1 MSQTSAAG
9 HSPASHTAAPTQ
21 QAQGAQHGAKQR
33 QGAEA
38 GGDLFSSLL
47 ALLAST
53 NLPAD
58 ENATSLTD
66 TTDAARTDTPQDN
79 PLAGLLAT
87 LPGWMPA
94 GMKAATPGAGGADT
108 ADRAVQRAVPTP
120 PGKTDGATPLTAEAR
135 AMLQPLEPGAARER
149 GLEARVERSLNQDK
163 ARPALGATSFA
174 TQASHI
180 GTNGTNGTNGQP
192 GRGAEPAPG
201 LTWVRAGGASETAA
215 QALASSRPTVALDER
230 FAGTPAPSWSAVAQR
245 EAGLADELG
254 PGEAL
259 GLRSGAAA
267 GSGEGTG
274 SIGAAGAGSAT
285 AGDGSLG
292 GDAGQGGSASGSDT
306 PRDDS
311 NPPWA
316 AAAEDTEVTHWG
328 AGHVRHASLRVGGEG
343 DDAIDI
349 RLQMQGQELQVGF
362 ATDDA
367 QTRELLREQAP
378 QVLGELLQRSGVEL
392 GGVSVGAQG
401 QPGQHTGSGTPAERS
416 AGLERTGRSGRTEAA
431 AAPALQP
438 LQPKTD
444 GNRPLDV
451 FA

>member
-1 MSQTSAAG
+1 MSQTSATG
-9 HSPASHTAAPTQ
+9 HSPASHAAAPAQ
-21 QAQGAQHGAKQR
+21 QAQGAQHGARQR

-58 ENATSLTD
+58 ESATSLTD
-66 TTDAARTDTPQDN
+66 TTDAARTDAPQDN

-94 GMKAATPGAGGADT
+94 GMKAAASGAAGADT
-108 ADRAVQRAVPTP
+108 GDRAGQGAALTP
-120 PGKTDGATPLTAEAR
+120 PGKIDGATPLTAEAR
-135 AMLQPLEPGAARER
+135 ALLQPLEPGAARER
-149 GLEARVERSLNQDK
+149 GLEARVERSLNNDK
-163 ARPALGATSFA
+163 ARPALGATGFG

-180 GTNGTNGTNGQP
+180 GTTGQP
-192 GRGAEPAPG
+192 GRGAELAPG
-201 LTWVRAGGASETAA
+201 LTWVRTGGASETAA

-245 EAGLADELG
+245 EAGLDDELR

-259 GLRSGAAA
+259 GLRSGPAAA
-267 GSGEGTG
+267 SGEGG
-274 SIGAAGAGSAT
+274 GIGAAGTSSAT
-285 AGDGSLG
+285 TGDGSLG
-292 GDAGQGGSASGSDT
+292 SDAGQGGSASGNDT

-311 NPPWA
+311 TQPWA
-316 AAAEDTEVTHWG
+316 TAADDTEVTHWG

-343 DDAIDI
+343 EDAIDI
-349 RLQMQGQELQVGF
+349 RLQMQGQEVQVGF

-378 QVLGELLQRSGVEL
+378 QVLGELLGRSGVEL

-401 QPGQHTGSGTPAERS
+401 QPGHHTGSGTPAERA
-416 AGLERTGRSGRTEAA
+416 AGIERTGRSGRTEAT

>member
-9 HSPASHTAAPTQ
+9 SSPASHAAAPTQ
-21 QAQGAQHGAKQR
+21 QAQNAHQGARPR

-47 ALLAST
+47 SLLAST
-53 NLPAD
+53 TLPAD
-58 ENATSLTD
+58 DGAASLTD
-66 TTDAARTDTPQDN
+66 STDAARTDAPQDN

-94 GMKAATPGAGGADT
+94 GMKAATSTSGGADT
-108 ADRAVQRAVPTP
+108 TDRAGQATALTP
-120 PGKTDGATPLTAEAR
+120 PGKIDGATPLTAEAR
-135 AMLQPLEPGAARER
+135 ALLQPLEPGAARER
-149 GLEARVERSLNQDK
+149 GLEARVERSLNNDK
-163 ARPALGATSFA
+163 TRPALGATSLG

-180 GTNGTNGTNGQP
+180 GTTGQN
-192 GRGAEPAPG
+192 GRGAEQAPG
-201 LTWVRAGGASETAA
+201 LTWVRAGGASDTAA
-215 QALASSRPTVALDER
+215 QALAGSRPTVALDER
-230 FAGTPAPSWSAVAQR
+230 FAGTPAPSWSAVARR
-245 EAGLADELG
+245 EAALDDELR
-254 PGEAL
+254 PGEAV
-259 GLRSGAAA
+259 GLRSGGVAA
-267 GSGEGTG
+267 SGEGS
-274 SIGAAGAGSAT
+274 SIGAAGAAGTGSAT
-285 AGDGSLG
+285 TGDGSLG
-292 GDAGQGGSASGSDT
+292 GDAGQGSSASDT

-311 NPPWA
+311 NQPWA
-316 AAAEDTEVTHWG
+316 TAADDTEVTHWG

-349 RLQMQGQELQVGF
+349 RLQMQGQEVQVGF

-378 QVLGELLQRSGVEL
+378 QVLGELLGRSGVEL

-401 QPGQHTGSGTPAERS
+401 QPGQHTGSGSPAERS
-416 AGLERTGRSGRTEAA
+416 AGIERAGRSGRTEAA
-431 AAPALQP
+431 ATPALQP
-438 LQPKTD
+438 LQPRTD

>member
-9 HSPASHTAAPTQ
+9 GSPASHTTAPAQ
-21 QAQGAQHGAKQR
+21 QAQNGHQGTRPR
-33 QGAEA
+33 QGAET

-47 ALLAST
+47 SLLAST
-53 NLPAD
+53 TLPAD
-58 ENATSLTD
+58 DSAAPLADSADAER
-66 TTDAARTDTPQDN
+66 TDAPQDN

-94 GMKAATPGAGGADT
+94 GMKAATSTAGGAGTDAT
-108 ADRAVQRAVPTP
+108 DRAGPAPTLTP
-120 PGKTDGATPLTAEAR
+120 PGKIDGATPLTAEAR
-135 AMLQPLEPGAARER
+135 ALLQPLEPGAARER
-149 GLEARVERSLNQDK
+149 GLEARVERSLNHDK
-163 ARPALGATSFA
+163 ARPAPGAASFAAQAGHMGASGAT
-174 TQASHI
+174 
-180 GTNGTNGTNGQP
+180 GQP
-192 GRGAEPAPG
+192 GRGTEQAPG
-201 LTWVRAGGASETAA
+201 LSWVRAGGASDTAA

-230 FAGTPAPSWSAVAQR
+230 FAGTPAPSWGAVARR
-245 EAGLADELG
+245 EAGADDDLR

-259 GLRSGAAA
+259 GLRSGAVNASA
-267 GSGEGTG
+267 EGSG
-274 SIGAAGAGSAT
+274 SIGTAGAGGAT
-285 AGDGSLG
+285 TGDGSLG
-292 GDAGQGGSASGSDT
+292 GDAGQGSSASGSDT

-311 NPPWA
+311 TQQPWA
-316 AAAEDTEVTHWG
+316 AAADDTEVTHWG

-343 DDAIDI
+343 EDAIDI
-349 RLQMQGQELQVGF
+349 RLQMQGQEVQVGF

-378 QVLGELLQRSGVEL
+378 QVLGELLGRSGVEL

-401 QPGQHTGSGTPAERS
+401 QHGQHAGSGTLAERA
-416 AGLERTGRSGRTEAA
+416 AGIERAGRSGRTEAA
-431 AAPALQP
+431 AGPVLQP